1 MNTINSISAS
11 TRPTV
16 APPLEKAARET
27 EGVFIGMLLKECFAP
42 MMQSEDGGAHA
53 GPLLEQALEQTAR
66 SIADAHGIGIADSL
80 CRQLTLENRP

>member
-1 MNTINSISAS
+1 MDGIHNIGSA
-11 TRPTV
+11 TRP
-16 APPLEKAARET
+16 AIPSPLEKAARET

-42 MMQSEDGGAHA
+42 MLESQEGGAHA

-80 CRQLTLENRP
+80 CRQLTLEK

>member
-1 MNTINSISAS
+1 MDGINNIGSA
-11 TRPTV
+11 TRP
-16 APPLEKAARET
+16 AIPPPLEKAARET

-42 MMQSEDGGAHA
+42 MLESQEGGAHA

-80 CRQLTLENRP
+80 CRQLTLEKQP